1 MPASQSK
8 KELIENS
15 KKGRVK
21 MENGITY
28 EYSLVEKIEFHGSRI
43 MLKLK
48 RKLDCFGTDHLWF
61 KSVSPE
67 RKEEVKNYSHAILVS
82 YKYFEDKNFSPYF
95 EHDFEECIDK
105 RVIVWQSKARFE
117 RMLEEIKEE
126 IGPDPAILALIETAN
141 EIVGHIGHI
150 FK

>member
-1 MPASQSK
+1 MPADQSRE
-8 KELIENS
+8 ELIENY

-28 EYSLVEKIEFHGSRI
+28 ECSLVEKVEFRSSCI
-43 MLKLK
+43 MFKLK

-61 KSVSPE
+61 KPVSPE
-67 RKEEVKNYSHAILVS
+67 RKEEIKNYSHAILVS

-95 EHDFEECIDK
+95 EHDFEECISK
-105 RVIVWQSKARFE
+105 RVIVCQSKERFE
-117 RMLEEIKEE
+117 EMLEEIKKIQSE
-126 IGPDPAILALIETAN
+126 PVILALIETAN
-141 EIVGHIGHI
+141 EIVGNINHF